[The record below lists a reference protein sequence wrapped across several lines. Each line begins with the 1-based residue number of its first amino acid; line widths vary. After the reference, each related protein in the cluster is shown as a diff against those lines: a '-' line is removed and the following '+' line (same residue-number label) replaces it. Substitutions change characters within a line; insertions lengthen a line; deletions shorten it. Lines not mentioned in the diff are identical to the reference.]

1 MASIGDTTRP
11 AFAYDQATDTWVPV
25 GIGPHTHT
33 AASVNAVATS
43 SFAAKGDLL
52 VGTGAGTLAT
62 QTVGANGTVLTADSA
77 EADGVKW
84 AAPASGGGMTVIS
97 SGTLSGAEVSI
108 TSIPATYVNLVL
120 FIDSPRI
127 TSGTSFLRLRVNA
140 SSLAQYG
147 RFFGASNG
155 NTGGDGASQT
165 HWNINDAANNNLQTS
180 TTVAVSAQ
188 ILIPNYLSSS
198 QKSMSFQVQDRTGT
212 FASLGG
218 WGGYRDNNDT
228 PGVISSV
235 QIITSASTFA
245 GGTYTL
251 YGVK

>member
-1 MASIGDTTRP
+1 MTRARDVANIDGVLTTTGDTYYASAAATP
-11 AFAYDQATDTWVPV
+11 ARL
-25 GIGPHTHT
+25 GIG
-33 AASVNAVATS
+33 S
-43 SFAAKGDLL
+43 
-52 VGTGAGTLAT
+52 TG
-62 QTVGANGTVLTADSA
+62 QVLTVAG
-77 EADGVKW
+77 GVPSW
-84 AAPASGGGMTVIS
+84 ATPAGGGGMTSIA
-97 SGTLSGAEVSI
+97 SGTLSGSEVSI

-120 FIDSPRI
+120 FIDNPRI
-127 TSGTSFLRLRVNA
+127 TSGSAYLRLRVNG

-155 NTGGDGASQT
+155 NTGGDGSSQT
-165 HWNINDAANNNLQTS
+165 QWNINDAVNQNLQTS

-198 QKSMSFQVQDRTGT
+198 QKSMSFQIQDRTGT

-218 WGGYRDNNDT
+218 WGGYRDGNDT